1 MSTSPIKSTLLPNT
15 PSYPSYPHSYQTPSP
30 ISPPSYP
37 ANSPLPYFIQI
48 HVTDDHTIYALR
60 NDGAIF
66 KRLHGET
73 WKEIPLPET
82 GK

>member
-1 MSTSPIKSTLLPNT
+1 MSTSPIKSTLLPNSPSF
-15 PSYPSYPHSYQTPSP
+15 PSYASMKSHV
-30 ISPPSYP
+30 PP
-37 ANSPLPYFIQI
+37 PYFIQI
-48 HVTDDHTIYALR
+48 HITDDHTIYALR

>member
-1 MSTSPIKSTLLPNT
+1 MSTSSLKSTLLPN
-15 PSYPSYPHSYQTPSP
+15 
-30 ISPPSYP
+30 SPPLFP
-37 ANSPLPYFIQI
+37 LPHAANSPLPYFIQI

>member
-1 MSTSPIKSTLLPNT
+1 MSTSPIKSTLLPN
-15 PSYPSYPHSYQTPSP
+15 
-30 ISPPSYP
+30 SPPLF
-37 ANSPLPYFIQI
+37 PLPHAANTPPPRFIQI

>member
-1 MSTSPIKSTLLPNT
+1 MSASIPLYDPT
-15 PSYPSYPHSYQTPSP
+15 YPLYRQTPSP
-30 ISPPSYP
+30 FSPPPYPAISPPPYP